1 MEHGQWSM
9 KQKLRRRN
17 EIIYN
22 PEILK
27 PNPYYYNEDTTLVR
41 GNITIVED
49 NVTQAAFKNW
59 ASYIK
64 CITKIDGTT
73 MDDAEDLDLV
83 MLMYSLLECSYNNS
97 DTLSSLW
104 F

>member
-1 MEHGQWSM
+1 MEHCQWSM

-27 PNPYYYNEDTTLVR
+27 PNPYDYNEDTTLVR

-49 NVTQAAFKNW
+49 NITQATFKNW
-59 ASYIK
+59 AS
-64 CITKIDGTT
+64 
-73 MDDAEDLDLV
+73 
-83 MLMYSLLECSYNNS
+83 
-97 DTLSSLW
+97 
-104 F
+104 